1 MTTNTTW
8 RRISVFLRS
17 RPWLVAGI
25 YKIWRVFQTK
35 YTLGVVG
42 VVLNERDEI
51 LLVEHV
57 FHPRK
62 PWGLPGGWVH
72 GTEDPALAVEREFQ
86 EELALTVRSG
96 PVLLAEFNHGKHL
109 DLAFLCHA
117 EGAIG
122 KLSFELLAHGWFS
135 IHEIPVVPDFHI
147 RAIQRAFEVK
157 QNFGTVQ
164 S

>member
-1 MTTNTTW
+1 MTNERGEARG
-8 RRISVFLRS
+8 RRR
-17 RPWLVAGI
+17 
-25 YKIWRVFQTK
+25 
-35 YTLGVVG
+35 GVVG
-42 VVLNERDEI
+42 VAVREGQ
-51 LLVEHV
+51 LLVIRRSQTVEAPGAYC
-57 FHPRK
+57 F
-62 PWGLPGGWVH
+62 PGGAIDP
-72 GTEDPALAVEREFQ
+72 GETEQDALRREFQ